1 MKMKSILLVVLAL
14 CLMVSLC
21 ACGGNTEDGS
31 TTTATTTAATT
42 VATTTTVSTTV
53 PTTVAT
59 TTVADGKVTYTV
71 KVTDE
76 AGNPISGV
84 PVQLCLVNCLP
95 TMTNAEGIATWN
107 NMDEADYKA
116 SFWREL
122 PAGYE
127 SDAAEFYFEDG
138 SYEMTIV
145 LKAVA

>member
-1 MKMKSILLVVLAL
+1 MKMKSILLLILSL

-21 ACGGNTEDGS
+21 ACGGNAGEGS
-31 TTTATTTAATT
+31 TTTTTTAATT
-42 VATTTTVSTTV
+42 VATTTTV

-59 TTVADGKVTYTV
+59 TTVDESKVTYTV

-76 AGNPISGV
+76 AGAPISGV

-95 TMTNAEGIATWN
+95 MMTNAEGIATWEN
-107 NMDEADYKA
+107 IDEADYKA

>member
-1 MKMKSILLVVLAL
+1 MKMKSILLVMLAL

-21 ACGGNTEDGS
+21 ACGGNTDEGS
-31 TTTATTTAATT
+31 TTTTTTAATT
-42 VATTTTVSTTV
+42 VATTTTV

-59 TTVADGKVTYTV
+59 TTVDESKVTYIV

-76 AGNPISGV
+76 AGTPISGV

-95 TMTNAEGIATWN
+95 MMTNAEGIATWE

-127 SDAAEFYFEDG
+127 SDATEFYFEDG

>member
-21 ACGGNTEDGS
+21 ACGGNAEEGS

-42 VATTTTVSTTV
+42 VATTTTV

-59 TTVADGKVTYTV
+59 TTVDESKVNYTV

>member
-42 VATTTTVSTTV
+42 VATTTTI

-59 TTVADGKVTYTV
+59 TTVDESKVNYTV

>member
-1 MKMKSILLVVLAL
+1 MKMKSILVIMMTL
-14 CLMVSLC
+14 CLMVCLC
-21 ACGGNTEDGS
+21 ACGGNADEGS
-31 TTTATTTAATT
+31 TQTTTAATNAST
-42 VATTTTVSTTV
+42 TAATTTTVATT
-53 PTTVAT
+53 PTTT
-59 TTVADGKVTYTV
+59 TLAEGKVNYTV

-122 PAGYE
+122 PAGYS
-127 SDAAEFYFEDG
+127 SDDTEFYFEDG